1 MACAGFV
8 SGSLPTKEKYPEL
21 KNHRGNKKMTDPISD
36 MLTRIKNAQA
46 VKKETVAVPFSKM
59 KQELARVL
67 KESGF
72 IADFEKKGRAV
83 SNKKL
88 ELKLKYGDSFPAV
101 TNAQRISKPGQRIYV
116 KYHEIFTKGSRL
128 LRIISTSHGLMSD
141 AEAKKQKLGGE
152 VLCEIS

>member
-1 MACAGFV
+1 
-8 SGSLPTKEKYPEL
+8 
-21 KNHRGNKKMTDPISD
+21 MTDPISD
-36 MLTRIKNAQA
+36 MLTRIRNAQA

-72 IADFEKKGRAV
+72 ITDFEKKGRAV

-88 ELKLKYGDSFPAV
+88 ELKLKYVDSLPAV
-101 TNAQRISKPGQRIYV
+101 TDAKRISKPGQRIYV
-116 KYHEIFTKGSRL
+116 KYNEIFPRQADF
-128 LRIISTSHGLMSD
+128 LRIISTSRGLMSD
-141 AEAKKQKLGGE
+141 AEARRQKLGGE